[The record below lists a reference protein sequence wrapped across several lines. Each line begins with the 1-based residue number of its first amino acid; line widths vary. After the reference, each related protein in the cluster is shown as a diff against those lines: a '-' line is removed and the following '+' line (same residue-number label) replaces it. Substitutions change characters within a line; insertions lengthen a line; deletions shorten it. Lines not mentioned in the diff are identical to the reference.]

1 MSKLAKRLRWAT
13 EAFIGPLDTLGVS
26 PVAAYSL
33 RRLTGRWRGPAIEVV
48 RASDSAVRN
57 IRFTPQGD
65 LDIAAL
71 MEFVGVSDATV
82 STWYDQSGKGYHAT
96 AMAGAQPY
104 VAKGGVLVLVN
115 GQPAVQSYSY
125 DDSGNAQ
132 TLSAPLPDINTG
144 TYPFTLN
151 TVFNCTVQR
160 GTGVVYPFL
169 RTPATSDQIRYE
181 IGFVTSG
188 TVASQRIYGVLS
200 NSYSVGSSGNASPT
214 NLNSASALLS
224 KNPLTLWLNGSRYTS
239 STGGSAA
246 GTVDSVVLGVP
257 YEPGTG
263 TFGSIMTA
271 FLAEA
276 ILLPPGAEG
285 ALYQNQQAYWGT
297 P

>member
-1 MSKLAKRLRWAT
+1 
-13 EAFIGPLDTLGVS
+13 
-26 PVAAYSL
+26 
-33 RRLTGRWRGPAIEVV
+33 
-48 RASDSAVRN
+48 
-57 IRFTPQGD
+57 
-65 LDIAAL
+65 

-96 AMAGAQPY
+96 AVAGAQPHI
-104 VAKGGVLVLVN
+104 VEAGVLVAVN
-115 GQPAVQSYSY
+115 GQPAVQSYSD
-125 DDSGNAQ
+125 DDSGNSQ
-132 TLSAPLPDINTG
+132 TLSAPLPNINTAAN
-144 TYPFTLN
+144 PFTLN
-151 TVFNCTVQR
+151 TVFNCTLQR
-160 GTGVVYPFL
+160 ATGVVYPFL
-169 RTPATSDQIRYE
+169 QTPVVSNPIGYQ

-188 TVASQRIYGVLS
+188 TVASQRINGTALSSSYGVI
-200 NSYSVGSSGNASPT
+200 SSSNASPT

-224 KNPLTLWLNGSRYTS
+224 KSPLTLWLNGSQYTS

-246 GTVDSVVLGVP
+246 VTVNSVVLGVP